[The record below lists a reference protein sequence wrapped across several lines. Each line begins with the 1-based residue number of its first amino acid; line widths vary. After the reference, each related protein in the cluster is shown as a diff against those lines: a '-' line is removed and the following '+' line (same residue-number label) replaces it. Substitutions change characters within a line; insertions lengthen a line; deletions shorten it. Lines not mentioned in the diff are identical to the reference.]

1 MQEQPKLVGCRPR
14 AGRAIRRQMG
24 LPGLDM
30 VFGLAAPAIDI
41 LVEPASVA
49 FAQIGDD
56 EAGVRSFHARFDAGD
71 DPLDPAPALR
81 AVEERHETTKLA
93 VSRRGLESRL
103 RAGFETF
110 DMAAQCRGWRDAE
123 DVIEAI
129 GATPIEN
136 LGTAI
141 VAVGPQQDLGVRP
154 VSADRAQQAPQ
165 EGLDLLAARPL
176 GGTKHGGDE
185 AAFAVEHDDRLK
197 SVFVVVGVEQPQL
210 LTTVDRIERVVDV
223 QRDPFGNPWRRTR
236 NTDRP
241 SPCPS
246 AARRESPADSP
257 TAILSTAS
265 TTPDRWAKDRAP
277 S

>member
-1 MQEQPKLVGCRPR
+1 
-14 AGRAIRRQMG
+14 
-24 LPGLDM
+24 M

-56 EAGVRSFHARFDAGD
+56 EAGVRSFRARFDAGD

-81 AVEERHETTKLA
+81 AIEKFLETTKLA
-93 VSRRGLESRL
+93 VPRRGLESRL

-110 DMAAQCRGWRDAE
+110 DMVAQCRGWRDAE
-123 DVIEAI
+123 DVVEAAR
-129 GATPIEN
+129 ATPIEN

-141 VAVGPQQDLGVRP
+141 MAVGPQQDLGVRP
-154 VSADRAQQAPQ
+154 VSADRAHKAPQ

-185 AAFAVEHDDRLK
+185 AALAVEHDDRLK

-210 LTTVDRIERVVDV
+210 LTTVDRIERVA
-223 QRDPFGNPWRRTR
+223 G
-236 NTDRP
+236 
-241 SPCPS
+241 
-246 AARRESPADSP
+246 DS
-257 TAILSTAS
+257 SVG
-265 TTPDRWAKDRAP
+265 
-277 S
+277 